1 MKSEPLSMISEYPEE
16 SPVRCRGATGKNKL
30 LVSSMIVLLSIMMRG
45 ALAESWEDASIV
57 ANRPSLL
64 AVTVIS
70 GTRHHGFHDVILE
83 QLDLSRIWK
92 DCQDR
97 RLIRPR
103 DHTQSIATQAKR

>member
-1 MKSEPLSMISEYPEE
+1 MSDRGATAVKSEPLSMISEYPEA

-64 AVTVIS
+64 AVTVIPEPGTMAFMTLFSNNWTCPGS
-70 GTRHHGFHDVILE
+70 GRTV
-83 QLDLSRIWK
+83 RIG
-92 DCQDR
+92 D
-97 RLIRPR
+97 
-103 DHTQSIATQAKR
+103 